1 LDDKERRDVIHR
13 GGAAIYFMKKSGI
26 VRHPIYLE
34 HKTGVLHPESPQR
47 LQAVYA
53 MLDSRAFG
61 DAVVPIEPR
70 YATLDEILWVHDSR
84 YVDRVLDSAEKARV
98 RFDPDTVTSPKTYQ
112 AALMAAGG
120 VMEAIKQV
128 VTNEVLNAFALVRP
142 PGHHALRDQ
151 AMGFC
156 IFNNE
161 AIGAH
166 YAMRVHNVRRV
177 LIVDWDVHHGN
188 GIQSIFYDD
197 PSVLYFSSHRDPFFP
212 WSGALD
218 EVGTG
223 EGEGYT
229 INVPL
234 ATGSS
239 NEDYGNIFRHLLIP
253 LAEQFGPELVI
264 VSAGFDT
271 HYEDPVG
278 LMRVTPEGF
287 ARMTAL
293 LMEMAASL
301 CEGRVVLALEGGY
314 SLQGLRDSV
323 EMVLWELS
331 GNSKIDRD
339 QMQQAED
346 AHYETMA
353 ETIERVKEVHRPYW
367 KL

>member
-1 LDDKERRDVIHR
+1 
-13 GGAAIYFMKKSGI
+13 MKKTGI
-26 VRHPIYLE
+26 VRHQIYLK

-47 LQAVYA
+47 LQAIYS
-53 MLDSRAFG
+53 MLDNRAFG
-61 DAVVPIEPR
+61 DAVVYIEPR

-120 VMEAIKQV
+120 VMEAIKQA
-128 VTNEVLNAFALVRP
+128 VTKEVLNAFALVRP

-161 AIGAH
+161 SIGAY
-166 YAMRVHNVRRV
+166 YAMKAHGLRRV

-188 GIQSIFYDD
+188 GIQSIFYDN
-197 PSVLYFSSHRDPFFP
+197 PSVLYFSVHRAPFFP
-212 WSGALD
+212 WSG
-218 EVGTG
+218 EVSEIGAG

-229 INVPL
+229 VNVPL
-234 ATGSS
+234 VPGCS
-239 NEDYGNIFRHLLIP
+239 NEDYGNIFRHLLRPI
-253 LAEQFGPELVI
+253 AEQFRPELVI

-271 HYEDPVG
+271 HHDDPIG
-278 LMRVTPEGF
+278 SMNLTPEGF

-293 LMEMAASL
+293 LMEMAALS
-301 CEGRVVLALEGGY
+301 CEGRLVLALEGGY
-314 SLQGLRDSV
+314 SPEGLRDSV

-331 GNSKIDRD
+331 GNSKIDKD
-339 QMQQAED
+339 QMQHAED
-346 AHYETMA
+346 AHYERMA
-353 ETIERVKEVHRPYW
+353 ETIERVKGIHHRYW
-367 KL
+367 KF

>member
-1 LDDKERRDVIHR
+1 
-13 GGAAIYFMKKSGI
+13 MKKTGI
-26 VRHPIYLE
+26 VRHQIYLE

-47 LQAVYA
+47 LQAIYS
-53 MLDSRAFG
+53 MLDNRAFG
-61 DAVVPIEPR
+61 DAVVYIEPR

-120 VMEAIKQV
+120 VMEAIKLAV
-128 VTNEVLNAFALVRP
+128 AKEVLNAFALVRP

-166 YAMRVHNVRRV
+166 YAMKVHGLTRV

-188 GIQSIFYDD
+188 GIQSIFYDN
-197 PSVLYFSSHRDPFFP
+197 PSVLYFSAHRAPFFP
-212 WSGALD
+212 WSGEVS
-218 EVGTG
+218 EVGAG

-229 INVPL
+229 VNVPL
-234 ATGSS
+234 APGCS
-239 NEDYGNIFRHLLIP
+239 NADYGNIFRHLLRP
-253 LAEQFGPELVI
+253 LAEQFRPELVI

-271 HYEDPVG
+271 HHDDPIG
-278 LMRVTPEGF
+278 SMNVTPEGF

-293 LMEMAASL
+293 VMETAASL
-301 CEGRVVLALEGGY
+301 CKGRLVLALEGGY
-314 SLQGLRDSV
+314 SPEGLRDSV

-331 GNSKIDRD
+331 GNSKIDKE
-339 QMQQAED
+339 QMQHVED
-346 AHYETMA
+346 AHYERMA
-353 ETIERVKEVHRPYW
+353 ETIEQVKGIHQRYW
-367 KL
+367 KF